1 MRSKALD
8 KYFTNMEPR
17 SFFGVFFGALG
28 NLEVHSDEMKGPNFF
43 CDVKLED

>member
-17 SFFGVFFGALG
+17 SFFGALG
-28 NLEVHSDEMKGPNFF
+28 SLEVHSDEMKGPNFF